1 MSPRLDYLLT
11 SALGV
16 AVILVGVIVSLFVAA
31 VLGVFVAD
39 GMAWIGLA
47 RWGADTLGLVVG
59 ILVMLVEGLYLVGVY
74 QNTA

>member
-11 SALGV
+11 SALGIALIV
-16 AVILVGVIVSLFVAA
+16 VGVIVALFVAA
-31 VLGVFVAD
+31 VLGVLVAD
-39 GMAWIGLA
+39 GMAWIGLV
-47 RWGADTLGLVVG
+47 RWGADALGLVVG

>member
-16 AVILVGVIVSLFVAA
+16 AVILVGAIVALFVAA
-31 VLGVFVAD
+31 MLGVFVAD

-47 RWGADTLGLVVG
+47 RWAADALGVVVG
-59 ILVMLVEGLYLVGVY
+59 ILVMVVEGLYLVGVY